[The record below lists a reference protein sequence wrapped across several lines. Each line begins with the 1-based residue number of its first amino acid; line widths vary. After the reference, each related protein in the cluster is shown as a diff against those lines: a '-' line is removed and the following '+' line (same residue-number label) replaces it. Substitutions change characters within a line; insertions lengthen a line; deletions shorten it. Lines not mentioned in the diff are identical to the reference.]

1 MLNNQFLR
9 RIVLLTV
16 FIVTGIFF
24 CAFANTAVVL
34 NHPEP
39 FNISPFFEYYRA
51 LEMSRSPKDIQ
62 TKVFTPYQKAGI
74 HVEFSDY
81 TYWFRVNVQAPQ
93 SSDWVLDCSN
103 PLIEKI
109 DFYIIENN
117 SKLTYKHLCGG
128 CFTEPNKRDYVTEN
142 PNFKFSLK
150 KNTPQILLIRIQ
162 SQRGFYAKFLLM
174 PEKVFDEN
182 LRKNERYKWI
192 FEGMMILVDL
202 CVLMIA
208 FFLIRN
214 VTFKIFALHSCLTT
228 IIVLSYHESFGGFL
242 MNFPVY
248 ASLINFLPYRLLP
261 FSCILVT
268 LYLLPIKTA
277 YPTWVKWFLYANLLS
292 AVSLMVALT
301 VNYHWLTLKII
312 VANTL
317 ITELFIVFLFI
328 NALIKKIYFDNLIAF
343 TFFLSFFGFIFLQL
357 RLLQFI
363 DYEWVNPF
371 LYCCEIYKVI
381 FFVLLIYRVI
391 KNYEKERVLA
401 TQLLLNNQLINN
413 ENELLKFNQSI
424 PIQSLDLIESL
435 KRQLSNFNI
444 QNPQIKVEFYRNAEE
459 CIGYINEEKFGKII
473 SIILTKCLTNEVR
486 TIICEFNYNTET
498 GMIEVQIE
506 GTPNIK
512 NENTVGTKNNSS
524 SKPETKLWL
533 DYDKKRNG
541 YYILKELAFALR
553 SKLEFSE
560 GVLSSKKFRLTIPI
574 SLQFWNTLSETG
586 KEINI
591 VNPNIYTTAD
601 ELLNE
606 INLIELNDTL
616 LSEDIVPN
624 EGDKA
629 FIQKVESII
638 EHNLM
643 NSSFA
648 ISDLAEE
655 LNMST
660 VQLRRKVKAI
670 TNQTT
675 VEYIRNFRLKKAAEL
690 LKLRSGNISDVAFQV
705 GFESLSY
712 FTKVFQE
719 YYGKSPSDWAKQIK

>member
-1 MLNNQFLR
+1 MNQFFR
-9 RIVLLTV
+9 RIVQQTV
-16 FIVTGIFF
+16 FFVTGTFF
-24 CAFANTAVVL
+24 CAYSNNTVVL
-34 NHPEP
+34 NHSEP
-39 FNISPFFEYYRA
+39 LNISPFFEYYKTIE
-51 LEMSRSPKDIQ
+51 LSRTPKDIQ
-62 TKVFTPYQKAGI
+62 TKVFTPYNKKAI
-74 HVEFSDY
+74 HIEFSDY
-81 TYWFRVNVQAPQ
+81 TYWLRLTVKAPQ
-93 SSDWVLDCSN
+93 NSEWVLDCSN

-109 DFYIIENN
+109 DVFIIKNN
-117 SKLTYKHLCGG
+117 AKLTYKHLCGG
-128 CFTEPNKRDYVTEN
+128 CFTEPNKRNYVTEN

-150 KNTPQILLIRIQ
+150 KNTPQTLLIRIQ
-162 SQRGFYAKFLLM
+162 SQRGFYAKFLVM
-174 PEKVFDEN
+174 PEKVFDES
-182 LRKNERYKWI
+182 LRKNERYRWF

-208 FFLIRN
+208 FFLIHN
-214 VTFKIFALHSCLTT
+214 TTFKFFALHSCLTT
-228 IIVLSYHESFGGFL
+228 IIVLSYHESFGSFL
-242 MNFPVY
+242 INFPLG

-277 YPTWVKWFLYANLLS
+277 YPTWVKYVLYTNLVS
-292 AVSLMVALT
+292 AVCLMVALT
-301 VNYHWLTLKII
+301 ITYHWLILKII
-312 VANTL
+312 VANTV
-317 ITELFIVFLFI
+317 IIELFIVFLFI
-328 NALIKKIYFDNLIAF
+328 NALIRKIYFDNLIAF

-357 RLLQFI
+357 RLLQLI
-363 DYEWVNPF
+363 DYEWVNTF

-391 KNYEKERVLA
+391 KSYEKERVLA
-401 TQLLLNNQLINN
+401 TQLLLNSQLINK
-413 ENELLKFNQSI
+413 ENELLKHKQSI
-424 PIQSLDLIESL
+424 LIESL
-435 KRQLSNFNI
+435 DLVDFLKRQISNFKI
-444 QNPQIKVEFYRNAEE
+444 QNPQIKIEFSKNIEE
-459 CIGYINEEKFGKII
+459 CIGYINKEKFGKII
-473 SIILTKCLTNEVR
+473 SVILTTSLTNETR
-486 TIICEFNYNTET
+486 TIICDFDYNTET
-498 GMIEVQIE
+498 AMIEVQIE

-512 NENTVGTKNNSS
+512 NENTLGKKNDFSTKS
-524 SKPETKLWL
+524 ETQQWS

-560 GVLSSKKFRLTIPI
+560 GVLSSEKFRLTIPI
-574 SLQFWNTLSETG
+574 SLQFWNTLSETDE
-586 KEINI
+586 EIKI
-591 VNPNIYTTAD
+591 GNPNLYSTEN
-601 ELLNE
+601 ELLNDMVTT
-606 INLIELNDTL
+606 IELNDTL
-616 LSEDIVPN
+616 PSEDVVPN
-624 EGDKA
+624 EGDKV

-638 EHNLM
+638 ESNFM

-675 VEYIRNFRLKKAAEL
+675 VEFIRNFRLKKAAEL
-690 LKLRSGNISDVAFQV
+690 LKTRSGNISDIAFQV

>member
-1 MLNNQFLR
+1 MLKNQFFR
-9 RIVLLTV
+9 RIVLQTV
-16 FIVTGIFF
+16 YIVTGMFF
-24 CAFANTAVVL
+24 CTFANATVVL
-34 NHPEP
+34 NHSEP
-39 FNISPFFEYYRA
+39 FNISPFFEYYKT
-51 LEMSRSPKDIQ
+51 LELSRSPKDIQ

-81 TYWFRVNVQAPQ
+81 TYWLKVTVQAPQ
-93 SSDWVLDCSN
+93 NSDWVLDCGN

-109 DFYIIENN
+109 DVYVMGNT
-117 SKLTYKHLCGG
+117 SKLAYKHLCGG
-128 CFTEPNKRDYVTEN
+128 CFIEPNKRNYVSES

-150 KNTPQILLIRIQ
+150 KNTPQTLLIRIQ

-174 PEKVFDEN
+174 SEKVFDEN
-182 LRKNERYKWI
+182 FRKNERYKWI

-208 FFLIRN
+208 FFLIHN
-214 VTFKIFALHSCLTT
+214 TTFKIFALHSCLTT
-228 IIVLSYHESFGGFL
+228 IIVLSYHESFGSFL

-277 YPTWVKWFLYANLLS
+277 YPAWVKWVLYANLLM
-292 AVSLMVALT
+292 AVCLMVALT
-301 VNYHWLTLKII
+301 INYHWLILKII
-312 VANTL
+312 VVNTL

-328 NALIKKIYFDNLIAF
+328 KALIRKIYFDNLIAF

-357 RLLQFI
+357 RLLQLI
-363 DYEWVNPF
+363 DYEWVNTF

-391 KNYEKERVLA
+391 KSYEKERVLA
-401 TQLLLNNQLINN
+401 TQLLLNNQLINI
-413 ENELLKFNQSI
+413 ENEGLKSNQTI
-424 PIQSLDLIESL
+424 LIQSLDLVDSL
-435 KRQLSNFNI
+435 KKQLSNFNI
-444 QNPQIKVEFYRNAEE
+444 QNPQINIEFYRNTEE

-473 SIILTKCLTNEVR
+473 SVILSKCLANEAR
-486 TIICEFNYNTET
+486 TIICNFNNNTET
-498 GMIEVQIE
+498 GMVEVQIE

-512 NENTVGTKNNSS
+512 NENTVGTKNNSL
-524 SKPETKLWL
+524 SKSETQQWL

-553 SKLEFSE
+553 SKLDFSE

-574 SLQFWNTLSETG
+574 SLQFWNTLSETD
-586 KEINI
+586 KEISI
-591 VNPNIYTTAD
+591 VNSKLYSIKNEY
-601 ELLNE
+601 LNE
-606 INLIELNDTL
+606 IDLIELKETL
-616 LSEDIVPN
+616 PSEDGVPN

-638 EHNLM
+638 ENNLM

-675 VEYIRNFRLKKAAEL
+675 VEYIRNFRLKKAADL
-690 LKLRSGNISDVAFQV
+690 LKTRSGNISDVAFQV

>member
-1 MLNNQFLR
+1 MSMNQFFR
-9 RIVLLTV
+9 RIVQQTV
-16 FIVTGIFF
+16 FFVTGTLF
-24 CAFANTAVVL
+24 CAYSNNTVVL
-34 NHPEP
+34 NHSEP
-39 FNISPFFEYYRA
+39 LNISPFFEYYKTFE
-51 LEMSRSPKDIQ
+51 LSQTPKDIQ
-62 TKVFTPYQKAGI
+62 TKVFTPYNKKAI
-74 HVEFSDY
+74 HIEFSDY
-81 TYWFRVNVQAPQ
+81 TYWLRVTVQATHN
-93 SSDWVLDCSN
+93 SDWVLDCSN

-109 DFYIIENN
+109 DVFIFENN
-117 SKLTYKHLCGG
+117 AKLTYKHLCGG
-128 CFTEPNKRDYVTEN
+128 CFTEPNKRNYVTEN

-150 KNTPQILLIRIQ
+150 KNTSQTLLIRIQ

-174 PEKVFDEN
+174 PEKVFNES
-182 LRKNERYKWI
+182 LHKNERYKWI

-208 FFLIRN
+208 FFLIHN
-214 VTFKIFALHSCLTT
+214 TTFKIFALHSCLTT
-228 IIVLSYHESFGGFL
+228 IIVLSYHESFGSFL
-242 MNFPVY
+242 INFPVY
-248 ASLINFLPYRLLP
+248 ASMINFLPYRLLP
-261 FSCILVT
+261 FTCILVT
-268 LYLLPIKTA
+268 INILPIQRA
-277 YPTWVKWFLYANLLS
+277 YPTWVKWVLSINLLS
-292 AVSLMVALT
+292 AFVLMVALT
-301 VNYHWLTLKII
+301 INYQWFTLKVI

-328 NALIKKIYFDNLIAF
+328 NALIRKIYFDNLIAF

-357 RLLQFI
+357 RLLLLV
-363 DYEWVNPF
+363 DYEWVNTF

-391 KNYEKERVLA
+391 KSYDKERVLA

-413 ENELLKFNQSI
+413 NENELLKHKQSI
-424 PIQSLDLIESL
+424 LIQSIDFVDSL
-435 KRQLSNFNI
+435 KRQLSNFKI
-444 QNPQIKVEFYRNAEE
+444 QNPQIKIEFSKNTEE

-473 SIILTKCLTNEVR
+473 SVILTTSLTNETR
-486 TIICEFNYNTET
+486 TIICDFNYNAET
-498 GMIEVQIE
+498 AMIEVQIE

-512 NENTVGTKNNSS
+512 NENTLGKKNNFS
-524 SKPETKLWL
+524 SKSETQHWS

-541 YYILKELAFALR
+541 YYILKELAFVLR

-560 GVLSSKKFRLTIPI
+560 GVLSSEMFKLTIPI
-574 SLQFWNTLSETG
+574 SLQFWNTISDTVE
-586 KEINI
+586 EIKV
-591 VNPNIYTTAD
+591 VNQKLYST
-601 ELLNE
+601 ENE
-606 INLIELNDTL
+606 RLNDTL
-616 LSEDIVPN
+616 PSEDVVPN
-624 EGDKA
+624 EGDNA

-638 EHNLM
+638 ENNLI

-675 VEYIRNFRLKKAAEL
+675 VEFIRNFRLKKAAEL
-690 LKLRSGNISDVAFQV
+690 LKTRSGNISDIAFQV